1 MFSESFLKP
10 TQIKGYV
17 AKKKKKEPCERTY
30 DVKKDYKY
38 DLRQWE
44 VKDWFALLVFNIFY
58 HWHVLI

>member
-1 MFSESFLKP
+1 MLL
-10 TQIKGYV
+10 
-17 AKKKKKEPCERTY
+17 KKKKEPCERTY